1 MKKSIISLLLAI
13 SMLAGIMVLPSFA
26 APSSSSDE
34 EAQKILFDLGI
45 IDSTDGANQSITRGE
60 FADEI
65 TKVMNVV
72 SLPEGYVLPFSDVA
86 PGSKYH
92 NGVYNLFAWKAIS
105 PSDKFRPDDVIT
117 SNEALKIAVSLLG
130 YDFLAV
136 NNGGY
141 PGGYVAAASQLKI
154 TPNAL
159 PANLTKADAWEIMF
173 NMLHTELPLVT
184 ISANG
189 ENNYKIKGAGTLLKE
204 RWNIEI
210 YDGMVTDGQN
220 YGINY
225 EKGVGD
231 GKVAIDGYEFKSG
244 GFNTD
249 ALFGDEV
256 SAYYDANTYTLRA
269 IYSKPSTDKKNI
281 KLFSSQEIEFDRDTY
296 TYYDEKDKEKKAKL
310 SYDATII
317 YNGQTVM
324 YDEDIMVPENG
335 YVKLLSVNS
344 SDIDVVIIRSYT
356 EAVVGTTNE
365 TDLLVSDKMNEGTSY
380 IFDGDYITYANQDGA
395 VCQFKDIKENDILWI
410 SINKDGEINE
420 VIICSDVIAGELT
433 GTSENSIY
441 VDDRAYEV
449 SDFALRDIQKNYQ
462 FGSIVRGCINPDGKI
477 VYFVAQKAS
486 DSTTVGYIMYSGLM
500 SRGLSSSAFVK
511 MLGTDGL
518 VKEFTISDTL
528 MVNGK
533 TFKGSAAD
541 IYANLPKQ
549 TGNEKSIVSSL
560 VVYKADRSDRLVSI
574 AYPDD
579 VARTY
584 GFEPYGFYKNGEV
597 IDHVFHKTS
606 QESSMYIQYKSS
618 DRALYSQANE
628 RIFPS
633 STMVRFQVPDP
644 QKASDYEDK
653 DYKVTGFPSSNTITA
668 MDHFGY
674 STIEGQ
680 IQSDYVVGVYYD
692 AGGASDE
699 HVPSSN
705 LMLVSE
711 VSQIVND
718 EGMEVERIQV
728 VRTNGTTTEYYSEEL
743 GYFEKLGIKFGD
755 IVKINANAKGV
766 VTGITVF
773 YQGKDSTGKDRL
785 CANTTFNTTYPVQED
800 NAIVTNKTGMGTLVA
815 SLIILGTVY
824 DSDGLVIK
832 LLPANYDIETNEDE
846 SKYRPFSMYG
856 KNIVFCDLKTETV
869 STLTAGEI
877 KSYLDFG
884 TNCHKAVIQ
893 TYSGTVNSVFLY
905 AY

>member
-433 GTSENSIY
+433 GTSGNSIY

-549 TGNEKSIVSSL
+549 AGNEKSIVSSL

-574 AYPDD
+574 AYPDN
-579 VARTY
+579 VAKEY
-584 GFEPYGFYKNGEV
+584 GFEPYGFYMNGQV
-597 IDHVFHKTS
+597 IETHKDGKT
-606 QESSMYIQYKSS
+606 YIQYKSS
-618 DRALYSQANE
+618 DRVLYSVNNE

-633 STMVRFQVPDP
+633 SSMVRFSVPNP
-644 QKASDYEDK
+644 QKAADYEDK
-653 DYKVTGFPSSNTITA
+653 DYKVTGFPSSNSITGFN
-668 MDHFGY
+668 HYGY
-674 STIEGQ
+674 TTIEGQ
-680 IQSDYVVGVYYD
+680 IQSDYVVGVFSD
-692 AGGASDE
+692 AGGSAGELGD
-699 HVPSSN
+699 SSN
-705 LMLVSE
+705 LLLVTGI
-711 VSQIVND
+711 SQIIND
-718 EGMEVERIQV
+718 EGIEVERLEV
-728 VRTNGTTTEYYSEEL
+728 ARPNGTTAEYFSTEE
-743 GYFEKLGIKFGD
+743 GYFASLGIKFGD
-755 IVKINANAKGV
+755 IVKLNADAKNM
-766 VTGITVF
+766 VTGIAVY
-773 YQGKDSTGKDRL
+773 YQGPDADGKDRL
-785 CANTTFNTTYPVQED
+785 CAKAIDVGIKHNAQDGYD
-800 NAIVTNKTGMGTLVA
+800 NAVLNTNTGMNTLAGSVI
-815 SLIILGTVY
+815 LLGTVY
-824 DSDGLVIK
+824 DSDGLIFK
-832 LLPANYDIETNEDE
+832 LLTANNNVEAYEEGME
-846 SKYRPFSMYG
+846 LRPFSMHG
-856 KNIVFCDLKTETV
+856 KNIVFCDLKTETI

-884 TNCHKAVIQ
+884 KNCHKAVIQ

>member
-86 PGSKYH
+86 AGSKYH
-92 NGVYNLFAWKAIS
+92 NGVYNLFAWNAIS

-231 GKVAIDGYEFKSG
+231 GKVAIDGYEFKNG

-281 KLFSSQEIEFDRDTY
+281 KLFSSQEIEFDRGTY

-433 GTSENSIY
+433 GTSGNSIY

-449 SDFALRDIQKNYQ
+449 SDYALRDIQKNYQ

-549 TGNEKSIVSSL
+549 AGNEKSIVSSL

-574 AYPDD
+574 AYPDN
-579 VARTY
+579 VAKEY
-584 GFEPYGFYKNGEV
+584 GFEPYGFYMNGQV
-597 IDHVFHKTS
+597 IETKPDGKT
-606 QESSMYIQYKSS
+606 YIQYKSS
-618 DRALYSQANE
+618 DRVLYSVENE

-633 STMVRFQVPDP
+633 STMVRFNVPNP
-644 QKASDYEDK
+644 QKAADYEDK
-653 DYKVTGFPSSNTITA
+653 DYKVTGFPSSNSITGFN
-668 MDHFGY
+668 HYGY
-674 STIEGQ
+674 TTIEGQ
-680 IQSDYVVGVYYD
+680 IQSDYVVGVFSD
-692 AGGASDE
+692 AGGSAGELGDSA
-699 HVPSSN
+699 N
-705 LMLVSE
+705 LLLVTGI
-711 VSQIVND
+711 SQIIND
-718 EGMEVERIQV
+718 EGIEVERLEV
-728 VRTNGTTTEYYSEEL
+728 ARPNGTTAEYFSTEE
-743 GYFEKLGIKFGD
+743 GYFASLGIKFGD
-755 IVKINANAKGV
+755 IVKLNADAKNM
-766 VTGITVF
+766 VTGIEVY
-773 YQGKDSTGKDRL
+773 YQGVDAETGKDAL
-785 CANTTFNTTYPVQED
+785 CQKAKDVGSKHSFQVEGAVLNTNSGMNTLAGSV
-800 NAIVTNKTGMGTLVA
+800 IL
-815 SLIILGTVY
+815 LGTVY
-824 DSDGLVIK
+824 DSDGLIFK
-832 LLPANYDIETNEDE
+832 LLTANYDVEAYEE
-846 SKYRPFSMYG
+846 GMVLRPFSMHG
-856 KNIVFCDLKTETV
+856 KNIVFCDLKTETI

>member
-86 PGSKYH
+86 AGSKYH
-92 NGVYNLFAWKAIS
+92 NGVYNLFAWNAIS

-231 GKVAIDGYEFKSG
+231 GKVAIDGYEFKNG

-281 KLFSSQEIEFDRDTY
+281 KLFSSQEIEFDRGTY

-433 GTSENSIY
+433 GTSGNSIY

-449 SDFALRDIQKNYQ
+449 SDYALRDIQKNYQ

-528 MVNGK
+528 TVNGK

-549 TGNEKSIVSSL
+549 AGNEKSIVSSL

-574 AYPDD
+574 AYPDN
-579 VARTY
+579 VAKEY
-584 GFEPYGFYKNGEV
+584 GFEPYGFYMNGQV
-597 IDHVFHKTS
+597 IETKPDGKT
-606 QESSMYIQYKSS
+606 YIQYKSS
-618 DRALYSQANE
+618 DRVLYSVENE

-633 STMVRFQVPDP
+633 STMVRFNVPNP
-644 QKASDYEDK
+644 QKAADYEDK
-653 DYKVTGFPSSNTITA
+653 DYKVTGFPSSNSITGFN
-668 MDHFGY
+668 HYGY
-674 STIEGQ
+674 TTIEGQ
-680 IQSDYVVGVYYD
+680 IQSDYVVGVFSD
-692 AGGASDE
+692 AGGSAGELGDSA
-699 HVPSSN
+699 N
-705 LMLVSE
+705 LLLVTGI
-711 VSQIVND
+711 SQIIND
-718 EGMEVERIQV
+718 EGIEVERLEV
-728 VRTNGTTTEYYSEEL
+728 ARPNGTTAEYFSTEE
-743 GYFEKLGIKFGD
+743 GYFASLGIKFGD
-755 IVKINANAKGV
+755 IVKLNADAKNM
-766 VTGITVF
+766 VTGIEVY
-773 YQGKDSTGKDRL
+773 YQGVDAETGKDAL
-785 CANTTFNTTYPVQED
+785 CQKAKDVGSRHGFQVEGAVLNTNSGMNTLAGSV
-800 NAIVTNKTGMGTLVA
+800 IL
-815 SLIILGTVY
+815 LGTVY
-824 DSDGLVIK
+824 DSDGLIFK
-832 LLPANYDIETNEDE
+832 LLTANYDVEAYEE
-846 SKYRPFSMYG
+846 GMVLRPFSMHG
-856 KNIVFCDLKTETV
+856 KNIVFCDLKTETI

>member
-86 PGSKYH
+86 AGSKYH

-154 TPNAL
+154 TPDAL

-356 EAVVGTTNE
+356 EAVVSTTNE

-433 GTSENSIY
+433 GTSGNSVY

-574 AYPDD
+574 AYPDN
-579 VARTY
+579 VAKEY
-584 GFEPYGFYKNGEV
+584 GFEPYGFYMNGQV
-597 IDHVFHKTS
+597 IETKPDGKT
-606 QESSMYIQYKSS
+606 YIQYKSS
-618 DRALYSQANE
+618 DRVLYSVENE

-633 STMVRFQVPDP
+633 STMVRFNVPNP
-644 QKASDYEDK
+644 QKAADYEDK
-653 DYKVTGFPSSNTITA
+653 DYKVTGFPSSNSITGFN
-668 MDHFGY
+668 HYGY
-674 STIEGQ
+674 TTIEGQ
-680 IQSDYVVGVYYD
+680 IQSDYVVGVFSD
-692 AGGASDE
+692 AGGSAGELVDSA
-699 HVPSSN
+699 N
-705 LMLVSE
+705 LLLVTGI
-711 VSQIVND
+711 SQIIND
-718 EGMEVERIQV
+718 EGIEVERLEV
-728 VRTNGTTTEYYSEEL
+728 TRPNGTTAEYFSTEE
-743 GYFEKLGIKFGD
+743 GYFASLGIKFGD
-755 IVKINANAKGV
+755 IVKLNADAKNM
-766 VTGITVF
+766 VTGIAVY
-773 YQGKDSTGKDRL
+773 YQGPDADGKDRL
-785 CANTTFNTTYPVQED
+785 CAKAIDVGIKHNAQDGYD
-800 NAIVTNKTGMGTLVA
+800 NAVLNTNTGMNTLAGSVI
-815 SLIILGTVY
+815 LLGTVY
-824 DSDGLVIK
+824 DSDGLIFK
-832 LLPANYDIETNEDE
+832 LLTANNNVEAYEEGME
-846 SKYRPFSMYG
+846 LRPFSMHG
-856 KNIVFCDLKTETV
+856 KNIVFCDLKTEIV

>member
-86 PGSKYH
+86 AGSKYH
-92 NGVYNLFAWKAIS
+92 NGVYNLFAWNAIS

-231 GKVAIDGYEFKSG
+231 GKVAIDGYEFKNG

-281 KLFSSQEIEFDRDTY
+281 KLFSSQEIEFDRGTY
-296 TYYDEKDKEKKAKL
+296 TYYDEKDKEQKVKL

-324 YDEDIMVPENG
+324 YDEDIMIPENG
-335 YVKLLSVNS
+335 YVKLLSINS

-433 GTSENSIY
+433 GTSGNSIY

-449 SDFALRDIQKNYQ
+449 SDYALRDIQKNYQ

-528 MVNGK
+528 TVNGK

-549 TGNEKSIVSSL
+549 AGNEKSIVSSL

-574 AYPDD
+574 AYPDN
-579 VARTY
+579 VAKEY
-584 GFEPYGFYKNGEV
+584 GFEPYGFYMNGQV
-597 IDHVFHKTS
+597 IETKPDGKT
-606 QESSMYIQYKSS
+606 YIQYKSS
-618 DRALYSQANE
+618 DRVLYSVENE

-633 STMVRFQVPDP
+633 STMVRFNVPNP
-644 QKASDYEDK
+644 QKAADYEDK
-653 DYKVTGFPSSNTITA
+653 DYKVTGFPSSNSITGFN
-668 MDHFGY
+668 HYGY
-674 STIEGQ
+674 TTIEGQ
-680 IQSDYVVGVYYD
+680 IQSDYVVGVFSD
-692 AGGASDE
+692 AGGSAGELGDSA
-699 HVPSSN
+699 N
-705 LMLVSE
+705 LLLVTGI
-711 VSQIVND
+711 SQIIND
-718 EGMEVERIQV
+718 EGIEVERLEV
-728 VRTNGTTTEYYSEEL
+728 ARPNGTTAEYFSTEE
-743 GYFEKLGIKFGD
+743 GYFASLGIKFGD
-755 IVKINANAKGV
+755 IVKLNADAKNM
-766 VTGITVF
+766 VTGIEVY
-773 YQGKDSTGKDRL
+773 YQGVDAETGKDAL
-785 CANTTFNTTYPVQED
+785 CQKAKDVGSKHSFQVEGAVLNTNSGMNTLAGSV
-800 NAIVTNKTGMGTLVA
+800 IL
-815 SLIILGTVY
+815 LGTVY
-824 DSDGLVIK
+824 DSDGLIFK
-832 LLPANYDIETNEDE
+832 LLTANYDVEAYEE
-846 SKYRPFSMYG
+846 GMVLRPFSMHG
-856 KNIVFCDLKTETV
+856 KNIVFCDLKTETI